1 MKKLNVVFAL
11 VMLCVF
17 ATSFSS
23 CKKSYSCCYA
33 GQCEAVSQEAGETN
47 AAFQNRIKGLK
58 TYGQTCI

>member
-1 MKKLNVVFAL
+1 MKSLKLFL
-11 VMLCVF
+11 GISLLCVL
-17 ATSFSS
+17 ATTFSS